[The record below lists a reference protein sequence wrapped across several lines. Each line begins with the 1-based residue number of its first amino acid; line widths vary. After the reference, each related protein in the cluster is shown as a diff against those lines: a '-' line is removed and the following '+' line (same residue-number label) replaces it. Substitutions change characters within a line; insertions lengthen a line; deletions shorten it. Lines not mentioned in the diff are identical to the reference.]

1 MYQTLKISGENI
13 TQVFRIL
20 LKERSLEMN
29 SCMVHGNYLGNLRKQ
44 VPTRNFYIVCINV
57 IVTID
62 DPSFETPFS
71 GFHKVNAHSN
81 FDLISHSH
89 IPMLISICFDGEQKP
104 NGNLY
109 R

>member
-1 MYQTLKISGENI
+1 MET
-13 TQVFRIL
+13 IL
-20 LKERSLEMN
+20 
-29 SCMVHGNYLGNLRKQ
+29 VTWGNKFPQETSILCVLS
-44 VPTRNFYIVCINV
+44 INV

-109 R
+109 RWFYLINKI